1 MTYFLSRNLPT
12 HFHVMHYIYKI
23 NTHILRR
30 IPPPSSAMYRR
41 LQESVTRGDVPA
53 LRELIQLD
61 EKSVEHATF
70 GPHNNTILHV
80 AAMFGHADYAAE
92 VVGAWPEM
100 AAAENAELETPL
112 HHACRQGHLEIAKLL
127 LEIDPWAAYKV
138 NSRNESAFYAACE
151 RGRVLVVRHL
161 AASFPGLLMLDMD
174 MEATSL
180 HVAASS
186 GNIEIV
192 KEIVKQRPDF
202 AWRKNHHGCTPL
214 HLACSKGHLEITREL
229 VKLDSDLCLIPDGGG
244 RTPLHCAAIK
254 GRINIIDEI
263 LSLSLDLFEATT
275 NNGETALHLAVKNN
289 QYEVVK
295 YLTESLNITKLLNM
309 QENDGNTALHLATAG
324 KLTAM
329 VIYLL
334 KIGIEVNC
342 LNGKGY
348 TALDV
353 VESDASNSG
362 ALLIVPALLEAGAK
376 RCDQLSPGLA
386 DIPHLAEPGSR
397 RFGEASRMRSPLPP
411 WPNAGRTPRNRGCKN
426 RHRASKLELQN
437 EGLRNA
443 RKTVTIVAVLIA
455 TVTFAA
461 GINPPGGFSQGTG
474 KALRGD
480 RAAFKAFMVCNI
492 AALFL
497 SVGVVNVLVSIIPIT
512 RRTMM
517 RLMSAT
523 HKVMWLSTLFMTA
536 AYIAAVWT
544 IMPEDRG
551 ARWVSVELVVFGGGC
566 SAVVFSGLAWLLVR
580 HWRNKYLWR
589 KAKIKR
595 IKEESPHSSVSRVD
609 ELKIMRRSHDNSST
623 NSDVDSSDHGYH
635 LY

>member
-1 MTYFLSRNLPT
+1 MD
-12 HFHVMHYIYKI
+12 
-23 NTHILRR
+23 
-30 IPPPSSAMYRR
+30 RR
-41 LQESVTRGDVPA
+41 LQESVTRGDVQA
-53 LRELIQLD
+53 LRELNHLNENLMKQSALG
-61 EKSVEHATF
+61 SHS
-70 GPHNNTILHV
+70 HNNNTILHL
-80 AAMFGHADYAAE
+80 AAMLGHVDYAAE
-92 VVGAWPEM
+92 VVAAWPEM

-112 HHACRQGHLEIAKLL
+112 HQASRQGHLEIVKLL
-127 LEIDPWAAYKV
+127 LDTDPRVAYKL
-138 NSRNESAFYAACE
+138 NSRNESVFFAACQA
-151 RGRVLVVRHL
+151 GRLLVAKHL
-161 AASFPGLLMLDMD
+161 AESFPALLLLEFDT
-174 MEATSL
+174 ELTSL

-186 GNIEIV
+186 GYTEIV
-192 KEIVKQRPDF
+192 KEIVNRRPDL
-202 AWRKNHHGCTPL
+202 AWRKSPQGWTPL

-229 VKLDSDLCLIPDGGG
+229 VKLDSDLCLIQDGEG

-263 LSLSLDLFEATT
+263 LSLSLELFEATT
-275 NNGETALHLAVKNN
+275 KNGETVLHLAVRNN

-295 YLTESLNITKLLNM
+295 YLTESLNMTKLLNM
-309 QENDGNTALHLATAG
+309 QENDGNTVLHLATAG

-362 ALLIVPALLEAGAK
+362 ALAIVPALLEAGAK
-376 RCDQLSPGLA
+376 RCDQLSPGMR
-386 DIPHLAEPGSR
+386 DIQQLVESSSR
-397 RFGEASRMRSPLPP
+397 RFSEVSHRKALP
-411 WPNAGRTPRNRGCKN
+411 WPNTTPQHHRTRCKN

-461 GINPPGGFSQGTG
+461 GINPPGGFSQGNG

-480 RAAFKAFMVCNI
+480 RAAFKVFMVCNI

-517 RLMSAT
+517 KLMSAT

-536 AYIAAVWT
+536 AYIAAIWT
-544 IMPEDRG
+544 IMPEDKG
-551 ARWVSVELVVFGGGC
+551 ARWVSVELLVFGGGC
-566 SAVVFSGLAWLLVR
+566 SSVVFSGLAWLLVR
-580 HWRNKYLWR
+580 HWYNKYKWR
-589 KAKIKR
+589 KAKLNR

-609 ELKIMRRSHDNSST
+609 ELRMTRRNHDSST